1 MIKPQLENLLIITA
15 KPSDHQKIIGVQKE
29 WWGGR
34 DLTFLLPRLFL
45 DHFSNTSLVIEK
57 DDELIAFL
65 IGFLSPAKTMEGY
78 IHFAGVHPNYRG
90 IGIGNNLYHQ
100 FFSLCLES
108 GRDMVRACT
117 SPENKKSIE
126 FHKKLGFRILSG
138 NGKSEGVAVTLD
150 YNRPNDP
157 KVLFEKT
164 L

>member
-1 MIKPQLENLLIITA
+1 MLKPLLENLLTRTSN
-15 KPSDHQKIIGVQKE
+15 PSDHQKIIGVQNE

-45 DHFSNTSLVIEK
+45 DHFFNTSFVIEK
-57 DDELIAFL
+57 DDEFIAFL
-65 IGFLSPAKTMEGY
+65 IGFLSPAKTTEGY
-78 IHFAGVHPNYRG
+78 IHFAGVHPNYRSM
-90 IGIGNNLYHQ
+90 GIGNNLYHQ

-108 GRDMVRACT
+108 GRDTVRACT

-126 FHKKLGFRILSG
+126 FHKKLGFQILPG
-138 NGKSEGVAVTLD
+138 NGKNEDVAVTLD

-157 KVLFEKT
+157 KVLFEIT